1 MALPSPTDVPQSVT
15 PPPQRTRI
23 DWGLAEAFF
32 IGLGQGKRTYLKV
45 AREFGV
51 SEVTVRKWA
60 RRLDW
65 PGKAAKADAAIAEKA
80 LRDAVRTIEQRNART
95 IELTEALRDRAIE
108 KLDEVDPNVAVRAL
122 PRYLTLEQLLAGEAT
137 SRPELELGEVQAIVM
152 AVFTVAGRFVPAERR
167 EEFLR
172 ELDAAVGGLAVLD
185 GGKAAA

>member
-1 MALPSPTDVPQSVT
+1 MPQRAT

-23 DWGLAEAFF
+23 DWGAAKARYVA
-32 IGLGQGKRTYLKV
+32 LGADGRSYLRI
-45 AREFGV
+45 AREFKV

-60 RRLDW
+60 RRDSW
-65 PGKAAKADAAIAEKA
+65 VAAAAAADAKSAAKELAKA
-80 LRDAVRTIEQRNART
+80 QRTIEQRNART
-95 IELTEALRDRAIE
+95 VELTEALRDRAIE